1 MTKPGLAHAN
11 VLGAFVLLALS
22 LVVLAP
28 ACGGIQA
35 AAGRDPMR
43 CERDPNCT
51 ERADKSKDCITQ
63 CVDDPACMDR
73 CCQITGQC
81 R

>member
-1 MTKPGLAHAN
+1 
-11 VLGAFVLLALS
+11 
-22 LVVLAP
+22 
-28 ACGGIQA
+28 
-35 AAGRDPMR
+35 MR

-63 CVDDPACMDR
+63 CVDDPACTDR
-73 CCQITGQC
+73 CREVTGQF

>member
-1 MTKPGLAHAN
+1 MRLPRPSAPVLLLRCVVVA
-11 VLGAFVLLALS
+11 VLGS
-22 LVVLAP
+22 L
-28 ACGGIQA
+28 ACGATQA
-35 AAGRDPMR
+35 AAARDPMK

-63 CVDDPACMDR
+63 CVDDPACTDR
-73 CCQITGQC
+73 CREVTGQF